1 MKHSNDSRRGLYRSR
16 TNKHLC
22 GVCGGLAEFLDC
34 SASWIR
40 LGVILLFVWTGFWPT
55 VVAYFIAAMI
65 MKPSPEKPIR
75 NEDEREFYDSYMRSP
90 KYTMENLKHRFDQL
104 DRRIRRMED
113 VVTNRG
119 YEWERKF
126 RQS

>member
-1 MKHSNDSRRGLYRSR
+1 MNYANGSRRGLYRSR
-16 TNKHLC
+16 DKMIC
-22 GVCGGLAEFLDC
+22 GVCGGLAEYFDF
-34 SASWIR
+34 STFWVRFGA
-40 LGVILLFVWTGFWPT
+40 VILLLMTGFWPT
-55 VVAYFIAAMI
+55 VVAYFIAAMV
-65 MKPSPEKPIR
+65 MKPSPAKPIS
-75 NEDEREFYDSYMRSP
+75 NEGERAFYDSYMRSP
-90 KYTMENLKHRFDQL
+90 KYTTESLKHRFEQL